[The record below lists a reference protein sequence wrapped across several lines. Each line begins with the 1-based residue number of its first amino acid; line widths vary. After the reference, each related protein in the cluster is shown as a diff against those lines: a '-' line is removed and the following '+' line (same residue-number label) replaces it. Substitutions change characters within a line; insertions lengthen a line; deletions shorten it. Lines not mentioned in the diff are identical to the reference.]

1 MSTENLF
8 KPSNRKDCCGVVLA
22 NILESVGIPLD
33 QSETCSHRVC
43 NPCGRKIRNLGSLYA
58 LINKETRKP
67 EENPSKEDEKV
78 PAKSKDAG
86 KRLFC
91 ECTPDQNN
99 RSPSLKSQRVKS
111 PEKII
116 SSRKSLSFGKDAESR
131 QTSVQDEMLSKLN
144 IDDLPATEEL
154 KSRLLV

>member
-8 KPSNRKDCCGVVLA
+8 KPSNRKDCRGVVLA

-33 QSETCSHRVC
+33 QSETCSHHVC

-67 EENPSKEDEKV
+67 EENPSSEDEKV

-91 ECTPDQNN
+91 RMGAFILKIKKKRNN
-99 RSPSLKSQRVKS
+99 V
-111 PEKII
+111 
-116 SSRKSLSFGKDAESR
+116 
-131 QTSVQDEMLSKLN
+131 M
-144 IDDLPATEEL
+144 
-154 KSRLLV
+154 